1 MKKIHCL
8 NPIAACGTDLFPAD
22 YEMTDNKAEADAF
35 LVRSAS
41 MHEMELPE
49 GLLAVGRA
57 GAGVNNIP
65 LDECAKAGVV
75 VFNTPGANANG
86 VKELVLAGMFL
97 ASRDIVG
104 GIKWCQDNAE
114 DENIAKTTE
123 KSKKAFA
130 GWELKGKKLGVI
142 GLGAIGAEVANAATH
157 LGMEVYGYDPYISV
171 NAAWRLSR
179 NVKHITNVDTIFQEC
194 DYITVHVPLLES
206 TKGMINK
213 EKLDMMKDG
222 VVILNFARDTLVNDD
237 DMAAALEAGKVARY
251 VSDFPNPKVVHM
263 KHVILTPHLGA
274 STRESEDNCAV
285 MAVQEITDYL
295 ENGNIKNS
303 VNYPACDMG
312 VCQAA
317 SRIAV
322 LHMNIPNM
330 IGQITAILAAQ
341 GVNISDMTNKSRD
354 KYAYTLLDLE
364 HKPEEVAALPYDV
377 YNRKEACAAV
387 AGNPISFLNIDRAET
402 QFSDDVDTYADC
414 VYEKARE
421 LLDTQ
426 IAEGVYVTDAGDHY
440 YLYELTMDGRS
451 QTGIVACSSID
462 DYVNGVVK
470 KHENT
475 REDKEIDRIRH
486 VDTVNAQTGPIFLAY
501 RQNETLK
508 AIVAEE
514 KAKPALYDFVSD
526 DGIRHRVWKINDPA
540 QTEAIEAAFAAI
552 PATYIADGHH
562 RAASAVKVGL
572 KRRAENPGYTGEEP
586 FNYFLSVLFPDEELM
601 ILPYNR
607 VVKDLNG
614 LSREQFFEAV
624 KEKFELEEIGKEPY
638 APAEKGTFGM
648 YLDNTW
654 YALKV
659 LPQYKSADPV
669 KGLDVSILQDQLL
682 GPVLGIGDPR
692 TDKRIDF
699 IGGIRGLKELERRVS
714 EDMEIAFSMYP
725 TSIEELLAV
734 ADAGLLM
741 PPKSTWFEPKL
752 RSGLFIHRLS

>member
-1 MKKIHCL
+1 M
-8 NPIAACGTDLFPAD
+8 AAVKPFICIRPA
-22 YEMTDNKAEADAF
+22 
-35 LVRSAS
+35 
-41 MHEMELPE
+41 
-49 GLLAVGRA
+49 
-57 GAGVNNIP
+57 
-65 LDECAKAGVV
+65 
-75 VFNTPGANANG
+75 
-86 VKELVLAGMFL
+86 KE
-97 ASRDIVG
+97 
-104 GIKWCQDNAE
+104 
-114 DENIAKTTE
+114 
-123 KSKKAFA
+123 
-130 GWELKGKKLGVI
+130 
-142 GLGAIGAEVANAATH
+142 NAA
-157 LGMEVYGYDPYISV
+157 
-171 NAAWRLSR
+171 
-179 NVKHITNVDTIFQEC
+179 
-194 DYITVHVPLLES
+194 
-206 TKGMINK
+206 
-213 EKLDMMKDG
+213 
-222 VVILNFARDTLVNDD
+222 
-237 DMAAALEAGKVARY
+237 KVA
-251 VSDFPNPKVVHM
+251 S
-263 KHVILTPHLGA
+263 
-274 STRESEDNCAV
+274 
-285 MAVQEITDYL
+285 
-295 ENGNIKNS
+295 
-303 VNYPACDMG
+303 
-312 VCQAA
+312 
-317 SRIAV
+317 
-322 LHMNIPNM
+322 
-330 IGQITAILAAQ
+330 
-341 GVNISDMTNKSRD
+341 
-354 KYAYTLLDLE
+354 
-364 HKPEEVAALPYDV
+364 LPYDV

-387 AGNPISFLNIDRAET
+387 AGNPVSFLNIDRAET

-475 REDKEIDRIRH
+475 REDKELDRIRH

-514 KAKPALYDFVSD
+514 KAKPVLYDFVSD
-526 DGIRHRVWKINDPA
+526 DGIRHRVWKIDNPA
-540 QTEAIEAAFAAI
+540 QTAAIEAAFAAI

-614 LSREQFFEAV
+614 MSREQFFEAV
-624 KEKFELEEIGKEPY
+624 KGKFELEEIGKEPY

-659 LPQYKSADPV
+659 LPQYRSTDPV

-699 IGGIRGLKELERRVS
+699 IGGIRGLKELERRVR

-725 TSIEELLAV
+725 TSIKELLAV

-752 RSGLFIHRLS
+752 RSGLFIHKLS

>member
-1 MKKIHCL
+1 MAVVKPFIC
-8 NPIAACGTDLFPAD
+8 IRPA
-22 YEMTDNKAEADAF
+22 
-35 LVRSAS
+35 
-41 MHEMELPE
+41 
-49 GLLAVGRA
+49 
-57 GAGVNNIP
+57 
-65 LDECAKAGVV
+65 
-75 VFNTPGANANG
+75 
-86 VKELVLAGMFL
+86 
-97 ASRDIVG
+97 
-104 GIKWCQDNAE
+104 
-114 DENIAKTTE
+114 
-123 KSKKAFA
+123 
-130 GWELKGKKLGVI
+130 
-142 GLGAIGAEVANAATH
+142 
-157 LGMEVYGYDPYISV
+157 
-171 NAAWRLSR
+171 
-179 NVKHITNVDTIFQEC
+179 
-194 DYITVHVPLLES
+194 
-206 TKGMINK
+206 K
-213 EKLDMMKDG
+213 EK
-222 VVILNFARDTLVNDD
+222 
-237 DMAAALEAGKVARY
+237 AAK
-251 VSDFPNPKVVHM
+251 
-263 KHVILTPHLGA
+263 
-274 STRESEDNCAV
+274 
-285 MAVQEITDYL
+285 
-295 ENGNIKNS
+295 
-303 VNYPACDMG
+303 
-312 VCQAA
+312 
-317 SRIAV
+317 
-322 LHMNIPNM
+322 
-330 IGQITAILAAQ
+330 
-341 GVNISDMTNKSRD
+341 
-354 KYAYTLLDLE
+354 
-364 HKPEEVAALPYDV
+364 VAALPYDV
-377 YNRKEACAAV
+377 YNRKEACVAV
-387 AGNPISFLNIDRAET
+387 AGNPVSFLNIDRAET

-475 REDKEIDRIRH
+475 REDKELDRIRH

-514 KAKPALYDFVSD
+514 KAKPVLYDFVSD
-526 DGIRHRVWKINDPA
+526 DGIRHRVWKIDDPA
-540 QTEAIEAAFAAI
+540 QTAAIEAAFAAI

-614 LSREQFFEAV
+614 MSREQFFEAV
-624 KEKFELEEIGKEPY
+624 KGKFKLEEIGKEPY

-659 LPQYKSADPV
+659 LPQYRSTDPV

-699 IGGIRGLKELERRVS
+699 IGGIRGLKELERRVR

-752 RSGLFIHRLS
+752 RSGLFIHKLS